1 MNNYILRANA
11 NSKYGW
17 DFVEKHDDGTE
28 IVTEIRSK
36 TTDGYIRFPKNDYG
50 QTMIAL
56 KKLEGREF
64 YELEPYKGRHSGGNS
79 NKGLKTDL
87 LEALALCLDAN
98 ERATF
103 LELCE
108 KAKSRFNIFKR
119 RESLK
124 KQIAQAEAALKEL
137 DK

>member
-1 MNNYILRANA
+1 MNNYILSANA
-11 NSKYGW
+11 NTKYGW

-28 IVTEIRSK
+28 TVTEIRSK
-36 TTDGYIRFPKNDYG
+36 TTDGYIRFPQNDYG
-50 QTMIAL
+50 QKMIAL

-64 YELEPYKGRHSGGNS
+64 YELEPYDGRHSGGNTT
-79 NKGLKTDL
+79 KEPKTEL

-98 ERATF
+98 ERSTF

-108 KAKSRFNIFKR
+108 KAKSRFEIFKR
-119 RESLK
+119 REALK

-137 DK
+137 DE